1 MSASCDHKLPGQ
13 DRDLTL
19 CLAHIQ
25 CSPCHFTAKAFT
37 WKGGSWKWL
46 SECRCQGR
54 AGRNSRSPGGGEARF
69 FLQAGGWTQSWS
81 APGVWDLLGQL
92 RQVCFGEEPM
102 VSKWEGS
109 QRSHR
114 CGRRAFC
121 CSEKVI
127 VTLITAGSGEWGAK
141 ARSVLGKSLEER
153 S

>member
-1 MSASCDHKLPGQ
+1 
-13 DRDLTL
+13 
-19 CLAHIQ
+19 
-25 CSPCHFTAKAFT
+25 
-37 WKGGSWKWL
+37 
-46 SECRCQGR
+46 
-54 AGRNSRSPGGGEARF
+54 
-69 FLQAGGWTQSWS
+69 
-81 APGVWDLLGQL
+81 
-92 RQVCFGEEPM
+92 M